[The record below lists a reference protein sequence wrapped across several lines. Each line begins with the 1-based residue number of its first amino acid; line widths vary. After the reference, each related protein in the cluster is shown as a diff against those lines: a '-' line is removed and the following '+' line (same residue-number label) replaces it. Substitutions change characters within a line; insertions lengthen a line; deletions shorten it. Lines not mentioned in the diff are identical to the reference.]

1 MHNTA
6 HRAANPNSDSE
17 QDRQAY
23 NAAFNE
29 LGLNW
34 FWDAATH
41 QRLQASTCERERI
54 RIYLTHQHAHLLKA
68 YDADFLVN
76 AIHTNKQK
84 RVPSVAPHVG

>member
-1 MHNTA
+1 MCNTA
-6 HRAANPNSDSE
+6 NRTASPGPDSE
-17 QDRQAY
+17 LDRQAY

-41 QRLQASTCERERI
+41 QRLQASACERERI
-54 RIYLTHQHAHLLKA
+54 RIYLTRQHAHLLKA

-76 AIHTNKQK
+76 AIHSTKQK
-84 RVPSVAPHVG
+84 RLTAAG